1 MISGGLKVYK
11 VDGESPSVLSG
22 GNIFKTWQYPDVL
35 EILPGSHRIEVF
47 FQGSFLDSQPL
58 TALSL
63 DAKTGHTYIL
73 GTVIYVSKRSGKKVW
88 RAAIVDKGVGYSGGC
103 SAEPVYK
110 AVK

>member
-1 MISGGLKVYK
+1 M
-11 VDGESPSVLSG
+11 
-22 GNIFKTWQYPDVL
+22 L
-35 EILPGSHRIEVF
+35 EILSGPHRIEVS
-47 FQGSFLDSQPL
+47 FQGGFLDSQPL

-73 GTVIYVSKRSGKKVW
+73 GTIIYVSKRSGKKAW

-103 SAEPVYK
+103 SADPVYK